1 MRIILLGF
9 FTLIMTSSIFGQT
22 IHIDD
27 FDYFVGCFA
36 LKDTAD
42 HKSADLSR
50 FIEWK
55 SIKPKPN
62 YQGRDIRAIKRDKEK
77 LWVWNW
83 YALSKQQSEIK
94 VGAGILGFHP
104 YRFILLYDRFPQEY
118 NIGILTI
125 WEMVGED
132 SIKYISGHYG
142 DFDTERRAFGSIELV
157 SIFPDTTILIAA
169 KFPGEYTGIHRFFV
183 GDMNRGFRAF
193 YKSEQYG
200 TRVFLNETS
209 KKISYDFNELYESL
223 YQAVEIIKYVT
234 SISTHYTE
242 LDQSDFGAPRIDSV
256 TTGILDL
263 WEMAQDFR
271 KSD

>member
-1 MRIILLGF
+1 MRIVLSFICFSLLVNYGAC
-9 FTLIMTSSIFGQT
+9 QT
-22 IHIDD
+22 IPIND

-83 YALSKQQSEIK
+83 YALSKQQNEIK
-94 VGAGILGFHP
+94 AGSDLIGYHP
-104 YRFILLYDRFPQEY
+104 YRFFLLYDRFPQE
-118 NIGILTI
+118 NNVGVLTI

-132 SIKYISGHYG
+132 SIRYVNGYYG

-209 KKISYDFNELYESL
+209 KKISYDFNELNESL

-256 TTGILDL
+256 HTRILDL
-263 WEMAQDFR
+263 WDMVQEFR
-271 KSD
+271 EYH